1 MKKYYIAY
9 GSNLNKV
16 QMAYRCPRARAL
28 GSGKIRDWSLA
39 FRGSKTGS
47 YLTIDRRKG
56 ACVPVGVWEI
66 TEADERALDRY
77 EGCPTF
83 YYKTTLPVTYSDA
96 QGDRRDVEA
105 IVYIMHEDRPLG
117 VPSASYI
124 RTCAQGYVDFGL
136 DLEYLKDAVL
146 TAPELARKN

>member
-1 MKKYYIAY
+1 MKYYIAY
-9 GSNLNKV
+9 GSNLNQV
-16 QMAYRCPRARAL
+16 QMAYRCPGARPL
-28 GSGKIRDWSLA
+28 GSGKLRGWSLA

-47 YLTIDRRKG
+47 YLTIEKKKG

-66 TEADERALDRY
+66 TDEDERKLDRY
-77 EGCPTF
+77 EGFPTF
-83 YYKTTLPVTYSDA
+83 YYKKTLLVTYTDA
-96 QGDRRDVEA
+96 QGERRDVEA

-117 VPSASYI
+117 VPSASYVK
-124 RTCAQGYVDFGL
+124 TCAQGYVDFGL

>member
-16 QMAYRCPRARAL
+16 QMAYRCPRAKAL
-28 GSGKIRDWSLA
+28 GSGKLRGWSLA

-47 YLTIDRRKG
+47 YLTIDRKKG

-66 TEADERALDRY
+66 TDEDERALDRY

-96 QGDRRDVEA
+96 QGQRRDVEA
-105 IVYIMHEDRPLG
+105 IVYIMHENRPHG
-117 VPSASYI
+117 VPSGSYI
-124 RTCAQGYVDFGL
+124 RTCAQGYLDFGL
-136 DLEYLKDAVL
+136 DITYLRNAVAL
-146 TAPELARKN
+146 APERA